1 MAKKKRKKR
10 KRSSSKRSSESSSSL
25 VQKVSAG
32 TEAASQAR
40 SSSGAGSPSTS
51 QSSGQAGGITSGV
64 VAGALQVQQPSE
76 EEMQA
81 VRAGVVLGSVA
92 VDEDLTPVLPVE
104 SKGRSE
110 TVASDAAR
118 EDGAGAALAV
128 SFGPKIVVDDEYRVL
143 AETLEDKEQDFGSLA
158 EGTAASK
165 ALAAQKDAAAQEKKA
180 GPGGPAASDTTER
193 LLKVEVQRRV
203 VSDLDLKTL
212 AEKRARDEGKWDS
225 PGFHTGRTAKL
236 DMDGVSLLPKQV
248 TDAQG
253 RSRWV
258 HPSPFAL
265 SPDIET
271 APQKKLGIPASP
283 KKAVPSVGD
292 ESVRPFPPP
301 VKTVRDSQPP
311 PPPPKDHGAV
321 MAASGKTA
329 LPEPPPPEPK
339 ASVAEPP
346 PPEPKVSVAEP
357 PPPEP
362 KASVA
367 EPPPPEPKA
376 SVAEPPPEPKA
387 SVAERSGSKAV
398 FESVTQPVLGRP
410 MPVESSSEHGVVT
423 SASGG
428 ADVFSGALESEVAP
442 SSESN
447 ATRKD
452 AKAALARRA
461 SGRRNPSSGFS
472 ALEKAFFD
480 QDLEDESDEDTFED
494 LFGSEES
501 KSPSL
506 WNWIRGRPA
515 SGAAGRAPSKGA
527 AGGNGA
533 SKKANGSGRKGSAG
547 KKSGGLKKQRGAAG
561 NKSKSK
567 SKETQKSGSRSRKS
581 KGR

>member
-225 PGFHTGRTAKL
+225 PGYHTGRTAKL

-367 EPPPPEPKA
+367 E
-376 SVAEPPPEPKA
+376 
-387 SVAERSGSKAV
+387 RSGSKAV
-398 FESVTQPVLGRP
+398 FESATQPVLGRP